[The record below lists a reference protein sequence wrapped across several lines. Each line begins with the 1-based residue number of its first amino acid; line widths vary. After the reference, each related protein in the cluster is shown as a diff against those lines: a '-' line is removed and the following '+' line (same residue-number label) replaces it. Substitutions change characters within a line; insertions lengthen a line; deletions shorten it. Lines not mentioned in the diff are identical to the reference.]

1 MFETFDLLPQKDR
14 IKVVDQALAD
24 YIKYAGVLEERLDKG
39 DHQNKCYAAY
49 LLGWYRINESIVL
62 LNRHLTLY
70 DAERPDLRMWYW
82 GEYPVVE
89 ALIRIGHPAVKTM
102 MANIASSNEPL
113 VLRLST
119 RVLFHVLGEYWA
131 KEYLKVEISKS
142 RETTAKEKFERAL
155 KEIEDQTFRLPLLT
169 PGK

>member
-1 MFETFDLLPQKDR
+1 
-14 IKVVDQALAD
+14 
-24 YIKYAGVLEERLDKG
+24 
-39 DHQNKCYAAY
+39 
-49 LLGWYRINESIVL
+49 
-62 LNRHLTLY
+62 
-70 DAERPDLRMWYW
+70 MWYW